1 MKLIIYQHSDG
12 YYSIQSYGYF
22 SRFNHDIVISA
33 LLDLKVND
41 YVELLIR
48 QNGMLMS
55 THPNVVFKN
64 REDTERAIEHLE
76 PYIIMARLT
85 E

>member
-12 YYSIQSYGYF
+12 YYSIRSCGYF
-22 SRFNHDIVISA
+22 SHYNLDIVISA
-33 LLDLKVND
+33 SLDLKVND

-64 REDTERAIEHLE
+64 KEDAERALEHLT
-76 PYIIMARLT
+76 PYIIMAKLT